1 MGTQQPAQV
10 GQMHT
15 GDRKHVEGQLS
26 EKCSKS
32 YKKLGV
38 WISGLHEDA
47 TVGKI
52 QVALKQ
58 PGDLASGS

>member
-1 MGTQQPAQV
+1 MKN
-10 GQMHT
+10 
-15 GDRKHVEGQLS
+15 D
-26 EKCSKS
+26 SKS